1 MNGEINNVPEINYY
15 NKLRSFQES
24 EDIPVDLYLE
34 NFNNC
39 KEKYAIKRYILK
51 LVSNY
56 EKYKECLDDILCSIK
71 EELGHKKDSQISKQ
85 ELCMNEDKGEL
96 QAVVSNR
103 DVVEIARAENT
114 FTSPRSAHF

>member
-1 MNGEINNVPEINYY
+1 MNKLNGEINNVPEINYY

-56 EKYKECLDDILCSIK
+56 EKYKECLDGKNDDKCSMFSEYWI
-71 EELGHKKDSQISKQ
+71 
-85 ELCMNEDKGEL
+85 M
-96 QAVVSNR
+96 A
-103 DVVEIARAENT
+103 
-114 FTSPRSAHF
+114 